1 MRFRTGLVMMGAL
14 VLGAVACSTSS
25 TPDTLNMSK
34 ARDSIRKLADSAYGE
49 QADVGEVKCPGIAV
63 PLKKGSSF
71 FCTVDIDDVPLRLV
85 LRQTDSNGHVHIDQN
100 QALIFTK
107 KLQDFVAA
115 YTNGHGKPTSGVRCG
130 SAKVITALPG
140 AKLTCTITF
149 ADGST
154 GTAQVGVR
162 DTTGKVALLSVK
174 P

>member
-1 MRFRTGLVMMGAL
+1 MRLTRILVMIAALAVGA
-14 VLGAVACSTSS
+14 AACSSSS
-25 TPDTLNMSK
+25 TSDTLDMSK
-34 ARDSIRKLADSAYGE
+34 ARDSIRKLADGTYGS
-49 QADVGEVKCPGIAV
+49 QADVGEVKCPGVAV

-100 QALIFTK
+100 QSLIFTK
-107 KLQDFVAA
+107 KLEDFVAA
-115 YTNGHGKPTSGVRCG
+115 YTNGHGRPTSAVTCG
-130 SAKVITALPG
+130 SAKVIAAVPG
-140 AKLTCTITF
+140 AKLSCTIAF

-154 GTAQVGVR
+154 GTALVGVR